1 LAQVKKTA
9 VREAILAAA
18 WRQFSEHGYNGSTL
32 SRIAKAAGVSTA
44 NLYVYFPSKLD
55 ILYAIYSPWMR
66 ERLTALAQE
75 ATQIAEPRDRLR
87 LIIRALWRDIPAAAN
102 GFANNLIQALSG
114 VAPEAAYDPGLLLWC
129 ETSVAAMI
137 RDALPRRAAAVDIE
151 TLAHVMFMAFDGFAV
166 NLHLQRGERCTDAAI
181 ELFCDFLLGRP
192 ARTVSS

>member
-1 LAQVKKTA
+1 MAQVKKTA
-9 VREAILAAA
+9 VRDAILGAA
-18 WRQFSEHGYNGSTL
+18 WKQFSEDGYNGSTL

-66 ERLTALAQE
+66 DRLTALAHD
-75 ATQIAEPRDRLR
+75 AKQIAEPRERIR
-87 LIIRALWRDIPAAAN
+87 FIIRNLWRDIPAAAN

-114 VAPEAAYDPGLLLWC
+114 VAAEAAYDPGLLLWC
-129 ETSVAAMI
+129 ENIVAEMI
-137 RDALPRRAAAVDIE
+137 RDALPPRRVSVDVE

-181 ELFCDFLLGRP
+181 ELFCDFLLGRQD
-192 ARTVSS
+192 

>member
-1 LAQVKKTA
+1 MAQVKKTA

-18 WRQFSEHGYNGSTL
+18 WKLFSEDGYNGSTL
-32 SRIAKAAGVSTA
+32 SRIAKAAGISTA

-66 ERLTALAQE
+66 ERLTALAAE
-75 ATQIAEPRDRLR
+75 AEEIAEPRDRLR
-87 LIIRALWRDIPAAAN
+87 LIIRNLWRDIPAAAN

-114 VAPEAAYDPGLLLWC
+114 VAADAAYDPGLLLWC
-129 ETSVAAMI
+129 ETIVAEMI
-137 RDALPRRAAAVDIE
+137 RDCLPRRAAAAEVE

-181 ELFCDFLLGRP
+181 ELFCDFLLGP
-192 ARTVSS
+192 AKGRA

>member
-18 WRQFSEHGYNGSTL
+18 WELFSEHGYNGSTL
-32 SRIAKAAGVSTA
+32 SMIAQAARVSTA

-55 ILYAIYSPWMR
+55 IFYALYSPWMR
-66 ERLTALAQE
+66 ERLAALGEE
-75 ATQIAEPRDRLR
+75 ARQVVEPRDRLR

-129 ETSVAAMI
+129 ETIVAAMI

>member
-18 WRQFSEHGYNGSTL
+18 WEQFSKDGYNGSTL

-55 ILYAIYSPWMR
+55 ILYAIYGPWMR
-66 ERLTALAQE
+66 ERLTALAAE
-75 ATQIAEPRDRLR
+75 ARQIIEPRERVR
-87 LIIRALWRDIPAAAN
+87 FIIRNLWRDIPAAAN

-129 ETSVAAMI
+129 ETTVAEMI
-137 RDALPRRAAAVDIE
+137 RDCLPRRAAAVDVE

-181 ELFCDFLLGRP
+181 ELFCDFLLGR
-192 ARTVSS
+192 AKGGA